1 MINFNE
7 VFEHA
12 EATTPFDQLIAVL
25 DAAKRSVKAERNR
38 LQADAALETK
48 FRDAAKQVAKLQP
61 LLADDPAMI
70 PPFMEAAAIMK
81 QANNS
86 RINREEKTES
96 QWPEINQ
103 CWSRAE
109 DLLLELTHT
118 NEDVAQA
125 A

>member
-7 VFEHA
+7 VFDHA

-25 DAAKRSVKAERNR
+25 DTAKRSVKAERNR

-48 FRDAAKQVAKLQP
+48 FRDAAKQVAALQP
-61 LLADDPAMI
+61 LMADDPSMI
-70 PPFMEAAAIMK
+70 PAFMEAAATMK

-86 RINREEKTES
+86 RISREEKTES
-96 QWPEINQ
+96 QWPDINQ

-109 DLLLELTHT
+109 TLLLELTDT